1 MAQTTFSIRMDSDL
15 KKDFDKLCEDF
26 GMSMSTAI
34 NVFARAVVRERRIPF
49 DVASADA
56 PAYAA
61 DRRVFYNANP
71 VASRMLRTMQQL
83 SADAEKAGSA
93 DMTLD
98 EINAEIAAARGG
110 K

>member
-1 MAQTTFSIRMDSDL
+1 MPQTTFSIRMDSKL
-15 KKDFDKLCEDF
+15 KEDFDKLCEDF

-61 DRRVFYNANP
+61 DRRALYNASP
-71 VASRMLRTMQQL
+71 VASRMLRIMQQL

-98 EINAEIAAARGG
+98 EINAEIVAARSE